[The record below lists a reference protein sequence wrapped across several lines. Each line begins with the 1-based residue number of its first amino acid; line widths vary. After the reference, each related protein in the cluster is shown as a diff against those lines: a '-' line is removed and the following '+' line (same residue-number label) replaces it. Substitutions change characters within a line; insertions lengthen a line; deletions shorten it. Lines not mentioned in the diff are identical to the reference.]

1 MKEKINIRKLKR
13 HKKPLICL
21 FLIVIA
27 VILFAVIISNG
38 RKRNDKQQALYQ
50 EEQNQLSDMTG
61 YLNEIDDTVTANRE
75 HLAEAALL
83 QSDTGETLVTVS
95 EVLSSMDT
103 ELTTIETSIREY
115 TEKQT
120 VESEKIMES
129 LSALSE
135 YQKEVKTQIDTVNA
149 SITGILSDIK
159 AANENSF
166 LNAFEKLTKLQ
177 DTLAQAEKTT
187 ETYYKSLSELIKL
200 LQEEDKAEHAELLET
215 LLTAQKEISDLMADD
230 FASLNVRLDEDIA
243 DLMQKL
249 NSLHE
254 QIAAASTS
262 ISDLLLLME
271 ENDVERQEEIKA
283 AFAAVG
289 DSLEQIKEDYGNAHM
304 EIQNLIKKVQETQTA
319 NHEETLSVLTVME
332 SNMEETSMENLN
344 QITNSLQEMENNF
357 SASISSMQSE
367 MTENFTTLNQGV
379 NQSISEY
386 NSSMLEEFRQLNNNI
401 VNQYSDLS
409 STVNNYDSN
418 QQANFDNLINAIDQR
433 LQSVFQS
440 VSDGKRLV
448 ASALLTKGV
457 SCAEDA
463 TFREIYEAIL
473 NIKQTLVIGVER
485 IPGTIEYEYHYHT
498 DGNGNY
504 PHAGSMGQAG
514 GCYTSPIYHV
524 HTGSSSSGGGCYT
537 SPIYHTH
544 SSSCYSE
551 GSHSSDCPSHTEFHS
566 YDCGTVHDWDGD
578 GHGCD
583 GFKAYDCG
591 GHTYLSCRLGNGIV
605 GYSLN
610 CGKSTSTVEGYGAG
624 CGLSDGQIIGAHIVY
639 DESALSN

>member
-13 HKKPLICL
+13 YKKPLICL
-21 FLIVIA
+21 FLIVVA
-27 VILFAVIISNG
+27 VILSAIIISSG
-38 RKRNDKQQALYQ
+38 RKRNEKQQTMYL
-50 EEQNQLSDMTG
+50 EEQNQLTDMTG

-83 QSDTGETLVTVS
+83 QSDTGETLVVIS
-95 EVLSSMDT
+95 EALSGMDT
-103 ELTTIETSIREY
+103 ELAVIETSIREY
-115 TEKQT
+115 SEKQT
-120 VESEKIMES
+120 EENEKITES
-129 LSALSE
+129 ISALSE
-135 YQKEVKTQIDTVNA
+135 YQKEIRTQIDGVNA
-149 SITGILSDIK
+149 SITDILSDIK
-159 AANENSF
+159 AANSNSF
-166 LNAFEKLTKLQ
+166 LNTFEKLTKLQ

-187 ETYYKSLSELIKL
+187 GTYYKSLTELVTL
-200 LQEEDKAEHAELLET
+200 FQEENKAEHAELLET
-215 LLTAQKEISDLMADD
+215 LLAAQDEISDLMADN
-230 FASLNVRLDEDIA
+230 FASLNVKLDEDIA

-254 QIAAASTS
+254 QIAAASSS
-262 ISDLLLLME
+262 ITDLLLLME

-289 DSLEQIKEDYGNAHM
+289 GSLEQIKEDYGNAHT

-332 SNMEETSMENLN
+332 SNMEESSLENLN

-357 SASISSMQSE
+357 SASISSMQNE

-401 VNQYSDLS
+401 ANQYSDLS
-409 STVNNYDSN
+409 TTINNYDSD
-418 QQANFDNLINAIDQR
+418 QQENFDNLISAIDQR

-440 VSDGKRLV
+440 VSNGKRLV

-473 NIKQTLVIGVER
+473 NIKQTLVIGVEQ
-485 IPGTIEYEYHYHT
+485 IPGTIEYEYHYHM
-498 DGNGNY
+498 DGSGNQ
-504 PHAGSMGQAG
+504 PHSGSIGTKG
-514 GCYTSPIYHV
+514 GCYTSPVYHT
-524 HTGSSSSGGGCYT
+524 HSGSSSSGGGCYT
-537 SPIYHTH
+537 VAKTGYKTH
-544 SSSCYSE
+544 S
-551 GSHSSDCPSHTEFHS
+551 
-566 YDCGTVHDWDGD
+566 
-578 GHGCD
+578 
-583 GFKAYDCG
+583 CG
-591 GHTYLSCRLGNGIV
+591 GANCTSGPYGPDSSGNVYYVGTCSGCGKTLSVYGSPGWAACDKTTTVSYTYYELG
-605 GYSLN
+605 
-610 CGKSTSTVEGYGAG
+610 CGKSTNTVTGYRAA

-639 DESALSN
+639 DEDALSK

>member
-38 RKRNDKQQALYQ
+38 RKRNEKQQAMYQ
-50 EEQNQLSDMTG
+50 EEQNQLTDMTG

-166 LNAFEKLTKLQ
+166 LNTFEKLTKLQ

-230 FASLNVRLDEDIA
+230 FAALNVRLDEDIA

-289 DSLEQIKEDYGNAHM
+289 DSLEQIKEDYGNAHT

-357 SASISSMQSE
+357 SASISSMQNE

-401 VNQYSDLS
+401 VNQYNDLS

-440 VSDGKRLV
+440 VSDGKRLL

-473 NIKQTLVIGVER
+473 NIKQTLVIGVDKL
-485 IPGTIEYEYHYHT
+485 PGTIEYEYHYHT
-498 DGNGNY
+498 DGSGNY
-504 PHAGSMGQAG
+504 PH
-514 GCYTSPIYHV
+514 
-524 HTGSSSSGGGCYT
+524 SSSIGYKGGCYT

-544 SSSCYSE
+544 SGSSSSGGGCY
-551 GSHSSDCPSHTEFHS
+551 
-566 YDCGTVHDWDGD
+566 TVAKTGYRTY
-578 GHGCD
+578 G
-583 GFKAYDCG
+583 CG
-591 GHTYLSCRLGNGIV
+591 GADCTSGPHGPDSSGNVYYV
-605 GYSLN
+605 GNCSG
-610 CGKSTSTVEGYGAG
+610 CGKTLSVYGSPGWAACDNTTTVSYTYYELGCGQSTSTVIGYKAN
-624 CGLSDGQIIGAHIVY
+624 CGLSDGQIIGAHIIY
-639 DESALSN
+639 DESALSK